1 MNIITKTEISFSTR
15 EESSIRRAWEA
26 ITDMVD
32 AIPDGK
38 EVIEINPLTGE
49 ILEEISKDELRQ
61 VRATLLKLVHA
72 GHDNLVIEVW

>member
-15 EESSIRRAWEA
+15 EESSIRRAWET

-72 GHDNLVIEVW
+72 EHDNLVIEIW